1 MDILTCVKRV
11 PETGEKIVL
20 NDDRTAVAD
29 LGLGHTV
36 SPHEECAVE
45 EAIQQ
50 IETHGGTA
58 TVLTLGP
65 EAATEQLTTAI
76 ARGADEPVL
85 LEASTTDPGPSAVA
99 SAIVEYI
106 DTSGDGTVPFDVLLF
121 GNESA
126 DAANYQVPIRVASDL
141 GLPCVTGI
149 KDIELDGDSATAK
162 REVPGGWE
170 VFEVDLPA
178 VLTVKEG
185 INHPRYAS
193 MRGRMQARKTP
204 VETVDAALETDDR
217 FELIELE
224 VPEVDERAAERLG
237 TGAEAA
243 TRIVDVLEELEVI

>member
-20 NDDRTAVAD
+20 TDDRKAVAD
-29 LGLGHTV
+29 LGLGNTV

-45 EAIQQ
+45 EALQQ
-50 IETHGGTA
+50 TEAHGGTT

-65 EAATEQLTTAI
+65 DEATEQLTTAV

-85 LEASTTDPGPSAVA
+85 LEAETTDPGPAAVA
-99 SAIVEYI
+99 GAITSYI
-106 DTSGDGTVPFDVLLF
+106 QDRGDGEVPFDVLLF

-126 DAANYQVPIRVASDL
+126 DAGNYQVPVRVAREL
-141 GLPCVTGI
+141 GLPVITGI
-149 KDIELDGDSATAK
+149 KKLDLEDGTATAK
-162 REVPGGWE
+162 REVAGGWE
-170 VFEVDLPA
+170 VYELDLPA
-178 VLTVKEG
+178 VITVKEG

-204 VETVDAALETDDR
+204 VETVEAAVDPDER

-224 VPEVDERAAERLG
+224 VPAVDDREAETLG
-237 TGAEAA
+237 EGEAA
-243 TRIVDVLEELEVI
+243 AARVVDVLEELEVL

>member
-1 MDILTCVKRV
+1 MDIITCVKRV

-20 NDDRTAVAD
+20 TDDKQAVKD
-29 LGLGHTV
+29 LGLGNTV

-50 IETHGGTA
+50 IEAHDGTT

-65 EAATEQLTTAI
+65 EDATEQLTTAV

-85 LEASTTDPGPSAVA
+85 LEAATTDPGPTAVA
-99 SAIVEYI
+99 DAITEYI
-106 DTSGDGTVPFDVLLF
+106 TDRGDGEVPFDVLLF

-126 DAANYQVPIRVASDL
+126 DAGNYQVPVRVANSL

-149 KDIELDGDSATAK
+149 KDLELADETAIAK
-162 REVPGGWE
+162 REVAGGWE
-170 VFEVDLPA
+170 VYEVDLPA
-178 VLTVKEG
+178 VITVKEG

-204 VETVDAALETDDR
+204 VETVEATIDADGR

-224 VPEVDERAAERLG
+224 VPPAADREAEILG
-237 TGAEAA
+237 DGPDAA
-243 TRIVDVLEELEVI
+243 ARVVDVLEELEVL